1 MNPFVFTH
9 DTPPEILRMPI
20 EQEAATEV
28 RALFLDLGRKFF
40 NGVTEFIDFDPGYQ
54 LTDDE
59 CFQIAEF
66 QVPDELLVVCT
77 APNTAEDLK
86 VGDLTDEKG
95 PRIKAI
101 IGYDFSGGKKELMF
115 QTFDARRM
123 FSPGKGVFR
132 FDKGVF
138 HELKSP
144 VISIEQGLV
153 GVWRDGTLFFK
164 KLGSIR
170 RVFDFEIY
178 EMQATEEQMTEF
190 ASHSKIKCA
199 DSQAFAKGAN
209 RWSRGKIA
217 RILKNK
223 VLDDSTLMHLQTAAH
238 TVEFVLP
245 VDGGKIV
252 LPESGLELKRLLQF
266 LDDDMYRGPVSDRQ
280 FLSSGKRELN

>member
-20 EQEAATEV
+20 EQDAAAEV
-28 RALFLDLGRKFF
+28 RELFLDLSRKFF
-40 NGVTEFIDFDPGYQ
+40 KGVSEFVDFDPGYQ
-54 LTDDE
+54 LTEDE

-66 QVPDELLVVCT
+66 EVPDELLAVCA
-77 APNTAEDLK
+77 APTTAEDLEAA
-86 VGDLTDEKG
+86 DLTGDNG

-101 IGYDFSGGKKELMF
+101 IGYDFSGKKKELMF
-115 QTFDARRM
+115 QTFDPRRM

-132 FDKGVF
+132 FDRGVF

-144 VISIEQGLV
+144 VISIEHGLA
-153 GVWRDGTLFFK
+153 GVWRDGTLFFR

-170 RVFDFEIY
+170 RVFDFELY
-178 EMQATEEQMTEF
+178 ELQATEEQMTSF
-190 ASHSKIKCA
+190 AGHSKIQCK
-199 DSQAFAKGAN
+199 DSKAFVTGAN

-223 VLDDSTLMHLQTAAH
+223 VLDDSTLMHLQAAAH
-238 TVEFVLP
+238 TVSFDLP
-245 VDGGKIV
+245 VVGDKIV
-252 LPESGLELKRLLQF
+252 LPEGGVELKRLLQF

-280 FLSSGKRELN
+280 FLSSGKREIG